1 MQPKKSKLIFMLLA
15 VIAMMFLVLF
25 SGLMAYEYWVYGIIA
40 LIGFVATFGYGFTLK
55 AKYRKNNWL

>member
-1 MQPKKSKLIFMLLA
+1 MLLA
-15 VIAMMFLVLF
+15 VIAMTFLVLF